1 MVERIYLSKID
12 MVTAALRELIQNGEL
27 RAGDGLRQRDLA
39 ARFGVS
45 TTPVREA
52 LRRLESEG
60 LVRHSTHSG
69 ATVVEVDYGA
79 TVENYRI
86 RAALESL
93 AVRMAAEVAT
103 DADIRAVE
111 KLNQRL
117 ARSTDPQRVNE
128 LNRRLHFRIYEIA
141 DSPLLLALLRRL
153 WNAFPMGPQASRP
166 VAESVEQH
174 ARIIEALRAH
184 DPAAAAEATEYHILE
199 AASHTVAA
207 GRDGNGASSDGEVGA
222 QPRVGLQVVRSFTE
236 PGAG

>member
-1 MVERIYLSKID
+1 VERIYLSKID
-12 MVTAALRELIQNGEL
+12 MVTAALRELILNGEL

-60 LVRHSTHSG
+60 LVRHSPHSG
-69 ATVVEVDYGA
+69 ETVVEVDYGA

-103 DADIRAVE
+103 EEDIRAVE
-111 KLNQRL
+111 ELNRQL
-117 ARSTDPQRVNE
+117 ASSTDPQRVNE
-128 LNRRLHFRIYEIA
+128 INRRLHFQIYEIV
-141 DSPLLLALLRRL
+141 DSPLLLSLLRRL
-153 WNAFPMGPQASRP
+153 WNAFPLGPQVLRP

-174 ARIIEALRAH
+174 ARIIEALRAR
-184 DPAAAAEATEYHILE
+184 DPASAAEATEPHILE
-199 AASHTVAA
+199 AASHTADA
-207 GRDGNGASSDGEVGA
+207 GRDGNGASGDREVGG
-222 QPRVGLQVVRSFTE
+222 QLRVGLPVVHPSTE